1 MNCLPN
7 STTESAGA
15 PDQAVVSLV
24 ASEATFSSGDS
35 DEFTVSELVFE
46 AELHR
51 RAEVITDVL
60 ARIIDE
66 PAPFRH
72 WGLNE

>member
-7 STTESAGA
+7 STNQPAGG

-24 ASEATFSSGDS
+24 ESETTFSSGES
-35 DEFTVSELVFE
+35 EEFTVKELVFE

-60 ARIIDE
+60 AHIMDD
-66 PAPFRH
+66 PATYRH